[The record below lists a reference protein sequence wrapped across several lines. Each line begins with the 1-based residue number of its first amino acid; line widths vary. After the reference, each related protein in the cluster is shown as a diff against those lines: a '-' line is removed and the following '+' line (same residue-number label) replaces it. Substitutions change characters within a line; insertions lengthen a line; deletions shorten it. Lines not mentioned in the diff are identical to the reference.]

1 MVLGELA
8 GDICLWTGVSHDPD
22 RGDDIE
28 FNGIVFYFFCAWEL
42 NGIAVCVC
50 VFSSFL
56 LLVIKILLLVGEI
69 SS

>member
-1 MVLGELA
+1 LVLGELA

-50 VFSSFL
+50 LFFL
-56 LLVIKILLLVGEI
+56 SPFGDQNTLVGR
-69 SS
+69 